1 MRHDV
6 FEEDFD
12 DGTPVGK
19 AVPCKESQDRIS
31 AMDSTGVCI
40 FVTSAWGM
48 DDFAA
53 QMDAAC
59 EGGWTSERL
68 NEAGERIWNM
78 ERLFNLKAGLT
89 MEDDTLPARLQNE
102 PAPTGPRKGSLAE
115 LDQMLPEY
123 YKLRGWTKD
132 GRPTSETLARL
143 SLS

>member
-12 DGTPVGK
+12 DGTPAGK

-40 FVTSAWGM
+40 FVTSAWDM

-53 QMDAAC
+53 QMNAAC
-59 EGGWTSERL
+59 EGEWTSERMT
-68 NEAGERIWNM
+68 EAGERIWNM
-78 ERLFNLKAGLT
+78 ERLFNLRAGFT
-89 MEDDTLPARLQNE
+89 MADDALPARLENN

-115 LDQMLPEY
+115 LDQMLPE
-123 YKLRGWTKD
+123 
-132 GRPTSETLARL
+132 
-143 SLS
+143 